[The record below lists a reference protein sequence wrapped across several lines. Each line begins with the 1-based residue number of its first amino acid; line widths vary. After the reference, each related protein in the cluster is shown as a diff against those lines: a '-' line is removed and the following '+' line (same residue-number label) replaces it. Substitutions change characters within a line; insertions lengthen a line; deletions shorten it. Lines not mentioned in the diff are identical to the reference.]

1 MLYKLTL
8 TVVLLVALGG
18 ATGQTAK
25 ASKGSTAYNSAQ
37 RAVCFYFGSNCA
49 EAMVIV
55 NCETGGTYSPWAS
68 NGQYQGMFQM
78 GSYARAKYGQG
89 NNVWAQAKAAY
100 RMFRAQGWS
109 GWLCCEPP
117 GCGE

>member
-1 MLYKLTL
+1 MRKLTL

-18 ATGQTAK
+18 ATGQTAQ

-68 NGQYQGMFQM
+68 NGQYLGMFQM
-78 GSYARAKYGQG
+78 GSSARATYGHG

-100 RMFRAQGWS
+100 LMFKVRGFEP
-109 GWLCCEPP
+109 WLCCEPR
-117 GCGE
+117 GCGG